1 MHKHSR
7 CIRNMTLDCSVT
19 SWHQYKNALTFAH
32 FILKL
37 SHVRQKH
44 KISQLTWFP
53 FAYVHFYVHM
63 CVYVRNLWK
72 MRRKIE
78 EKQIAVFERIF
89 SYIVDSY
96 SALKNWQ
103 LLLFVIKN
111 CWVFMSNEFP
121 MNLCM
126 NANINLH
133 THKRVFVLLLG

>member
-1 MHKHSR
+1 MYIS
-7 CIRNMTLDCSVT
+7 T
-19 SWHQYKNALTFAH
+19 YK
-32 FILKL
+32 
-37 SHVRQKH
+37 
-44 KISQLTWFP
+44 
-53 FAYVHFYVHM
+53 Y
-63 CVYVRNLWK
+63 VYVQEN
-72 MRRKIE
+72 RRSIE
-78 EKQIAVFERIF
+78 EKQIVVFERIF

-111 CWVFMSNEFP
+111 CWVFTSNGFP